1 MKNGLDS
8 IYSMRFTDDL
18 AQRKSL
24 IHELHPTTKLI
35 TTIIYIIVVISFD
48 KYEVS
53 GLLSFILYPVV
64 IISLGEIPPIPIIKK
79 ILIVEPFIIGIGIL
93 NLIFNNEVLI
103 IGEISI
109 SMGWIMFLSIFIK
122 STLTVMASI
131 LLIATTGMDKLAMAL
146 RMLKVPKIFVLQLL
160 LTYRYI
166 SVLMDEVFRMINA
179 YALRAPGQRGIHL
192 SKWGTF
198 LGQLILRSFDRAERV
213 YQAMELRGFKGE
225 YNSGNIRKLGI
236 MDFVYLSA
244 WSSFFIIARIYNIS
258 MLLGSMFRG

>member
-1 MKNGLDS
+1 MKNGIDF

-18 AQRKSL
+18 AQKKSL

-146 RMLKVPKIFVLQLL
+146 RMLMYF
-160 LTYRYI
+160 
-166 SVLMDEVFRMINA
+166 
-179 YALRAPGQRGIHL
+179 
-192 SKWGTF
+192 
-198 LGQLILRSFDRAERV
+198 
-213 YQAMELRGFKGE
+213 
-225 YNSGNIRKLGI
+225 
-236 MDFVYLSA
+236 
-244 WSSFFIIARIYNIS
+244 
-258 MLLGSMFRG
+258 